1 MGAQNTHRPAARAA
15 GTRNTAVGRIGFAAM
30 LAAAAA
36 LLLVSTQALAGPRE
50 QAKRIHDRIAG
61 VPPSAALLDQMA
73 RHHGRAPFDCR
84 QPRTRTSAFYNVTLK
99 NFVTPWTNRD
109 QTVFVPLNDYTATV
123 IGMVRDDVPFNT
135 VLSADILYVGG
146 CRPCRPTRPTNN
158 NLYQQMEDQD
168 VDLSD
173 RVLVATTQ
181 SAHTGLPAGATAG
194 VMTTRAA
201 AQAFFIAGTNRAMF
215 RFTMM
220 NHMCKDMEQVHD
232 VHRAAGPHPPGRE
245 PLARVATAACS

>member
-73 RHHGRAPFDCR
+73 ADITAGRPIAAANR
-84 QPRTRTSAFYNVTLK
+84 ALESSAFYNVTLK
-99 NFVTPWTNRD
+99 NFVAPWTNRD
-109 QTVFVPLNDYTATV
+109 QSVFVPLNDYTATV

-135 VLSADILYVGG
+135 LLSANIVYVGSG
-146 CRPCRPTRPTNN
+146 GPASRPTRPP
-158 NLYQQMEDQD
+158 
-168 VDLSD
+168 
-173 RVLVATTQ
+173 TT
-181 SAHTGLPAGATAG
+181 T
-194 VMTTRAA
+194 TTRRS
-201 AQAFFIAGTNRAMF
+201 TTRMP
-215 RFTMM
+215 T
-220 NHMCKDMEQVHD
+220 
-232 VHRAAGPHPPGRE
+232 
-245 PLARVATAACS
+245 